1 MVMYRYIERF
11 DGTVQ
16 VDKIFWA
23 LVAAKSKMWRNIA
36 AKIELGEI
44 DDKHLVYG
52 ADSLHVSCDGWS
64 WSVDAA

>member
-1 MVMYRYIERF
+1 MFIFIISNSLGLLKKMSFDSVM
-11 DGTVQ
+11 
-16 VDKIFWA
+16 
-23 LVAAKSKMWRNIA
+23 AAKSEMWRDIS

-44 DDKHLVYG
+44 DDKHIVYG